1 MMTSPSLAASP
12 ALTPPRRTAL
22 FLREFVRDPLATA
35 SLIPSSR
42 ALGAAMVPT
51 DRLLGVVVELGPG
64 TGALTTALQERTPA
78 RHLGIEL
85 NALLAQRLAADFPMV
100 EVETAAADKLERILE
115 RNNLVGKVDHVLSG
129 LPWQAFAGPAGA
141 KLIPAIAQVLR
152 PTGTFTQF
160 TYSWTRWA
168 PPARRQHEALRSNFA
183 TVDVS
188 RPIWRNLPPAT
199 VYTCRRPQPSYNKS
213 PRDSIDLLQT
223 CP

>member
-1 MMTSPSLAASP
+1 MMTAASLAPSP
-12 ALTPPRRTAL
+12 ARTPPRRTVL
-22 FLREFVRDPLATA
+22 FLREFLKDPLTTA

-42 ALGAAMVPT
+42 ALAAAMVPT

-85 NALLAQRLAADFPMV
+85 NASLARRLAADFPMV
-100 EVETAAADKLERILE
+100 EVETAAANRLEGILD
-115 RNNLVGKVDHVLSG
+115 RNNLVGRVDHVLSG
-129 LPWQAFAGPAGA
+129 LPWQAFAGRTGA
-141 KLIPAIAQVLR
+141 ELIPAIARILK

-168 PPARRQHEALRSNFA
+168 APARRQHEALRSNFA
-183 TVDVS
+183 AVHVS

-199 VYTCRRPQPSYNKS
+199 VYTCRRPLTP
-213 PRDSIDLLQT
+213 
-223 CP
+223 